1 MRMKILTLMGALLGL
16 MTLVLI
22 ATAHAQDTFAPPGK
36 AACEFWEGTS
46 CARIGRPR
54 TRIVGVPVLKPYR
67 YVPEHLEPLHTR
79 PQVRGWRM
87 EADEGP
93 ACSSRRYEGA
103 SDEKIARDGEKQAVI
118 RWGAMVRVKLGELYI
133 DWKNA
138 IDKRVQCFQS
148 SPDERASD
156 RAIGVIKGGV
166 RAIGDAVTGREREDD
181 DKVVT
186 HTRCIV
192 TARPCRAP
200 VEYVKPESAR

>member
-1 MRMKILTLMGALLGL
+1 MIRTA
-16 MTLVLI
+16 LI
-22 ATAHAQDTFAPPGK
+22 ASAALALSACTVKAQDTYVSHATRSS
-36 AACEFWEGTS
+36 CEFVWDAP

-54 TRIVGVPVLKPYR
+54 TRIVRVPVTTMKPMVH
-67 YVPEHLEPLHTR
+67 VPEHLEPLHTR

-93 ACSSRRYEGA
+93 TCSSRRYEGA

-118 RWGAMVRVKLGELYI
+118 RWGAIVRVKLGELYI
-133 DWKNA
+133 DWKHA

-156 RAIGVIKGGV
+156 RAIGVIKGAA
-166 RAIGDAVTGREREDD
+166 RAVGDAVTGRERDED